1 MRIKL
6 TRFAPLAACL
16 ALAGCISF
24 GAEPPPT
31 LFNLSPATPASQT
44 NITGTAD
51 NALVV
56 EEPSTSQR
64 LAVTRVPVQVDASNV
79 AYLQDAQWVERPTRL
94 MQALVAETVRA
105 RTGRIVFEGGDAD
118 AIGGTSLSGR
128 LLEMGYDAR
137 DGSVIVRFD
146 ALLHRE
152 GQATIAR
159 RFESRIPGI
168 APEAIFVGPALND
181 AANDV
186 AGQIAAWISG

>member
-1 MRIKL
+1 MPIKL
-6 TRFAPLAACL
+6 IRFAPVAAL
-16 ALAGCISF
+16 FALAGCISF
-24 GAEPPPT
+24 GADPPPT
-31 LFNLSPATPASQT
+31 LFNLSPTTAESQT
-44 NITGTAD
+44 NFSGTA
-51 NALVV
+51 ATAVVV

-118 AIGGTSLSGR
+118 ATGGTILSGR

-152 GQATIAR
+152 GQATVAR

-168 APEAIFVGPALND
+168 APEAAFVGPALNT

>member
-1 MRIKL
+1 MRTTL
-6 TRFAPLAACL
+6 TRLAPLAAIF
-16 ALAGCISF
+16 ALSGCISF
-24 GAEPPPT
+24 GEDPPET
-31 LFNLSPATPASQT
+31 LFNLSPAIAESETA
-44 NITGTAD
+44 ITGTVE
-51 NALVV
+51 NALIV
-56 EEPSTSQR
+56 EEPSASQR

-79 AYLQDAQWVERPTRL
+79 AYLQEALWVERPTRL

-105 RTGRIVFEGGDAD
+105 RTGRIVFEGDDTDAT
-118 AIGGTSLSGR
+118 GGTLLSGR

-152 GQATIAR
+152 GRDTVAR

-168 APEAIFVGPALND
+168 APEANAVGPALNQ

-186 AGQIAAWISG
+186 AGQIADWISG

>member
-1 MRIKL
+1 MRIPL
-6 TRFAPLAACL
+6 IRLAPLAALL
-16 ALAGCISF
+16 ALSGCISF
-24 GAEPPPT
+24 GEDPPPT
-31 LFNLSPATPASQT
+31 LFNLTPATPESQT
-44 NITGTAD
+44 EITGSVE
-51 NALVV
+51 NALIV

-79 AYLQDAQWVERPTRL
+79 AYLQDAMWVERPTRL
-94 MQALVAETVRA
+94 MQALIAETVRA
-105 RTGRIVFEGGDAD
+105 HSGRVVFEGDDTDAS
-118 AIGGTSLSGR
+118 GGTLLSGR

-152 GQATIAR
+152 GQQTVAR

-168 APEAIFVGPALND
+168 APEANAVGPALNR

-186 AGQIAAWISG
+186 AGQIAAWLSG

>member
-1 MRIKL
+1 MRIPL
-6 TRFAPLAACL
+6 IRLAPLAALL
-16 ALAGCISF
+16 ALSGCISF
-24 GAEPPPT
+24 GEDPPPT
-31 LFNLSPATPASQT
+31 LFNLTPATPESQT
-44 NITGTAD
+44 EITGSVE
-51 NALVV
+51 NALIV

-79 AYLQDAQWVERPTRL
+79 AYLQDAMWVERPTRL
-94 MQALVAETVRA
+94 MQALIAETVRA
-105 RTGRIVFEGGDAD
+105 RSGRVVFEGDDTDAS
-118 AIGGTSLSGR
+118 GGTLLSGR

-152 GQATIAR
+152 GQQTVAR

-168 APEAIFVGPALND
+168 APEANAVGPALNR

-186 AGQIAAWISG
+186 AGQIADWISG

>member
-1 MRIKL
+1 MRIPL
-6 TRFAPLAACL
+6 IRLAPLAALL
-16 ALAGCISF
+16 ALSGCISF
-24 GAEPPPT
+24 GEDPPPT
-31 LFNLSPATPASQT
+31 LFNLTPATPESQT
-44 NITGTAD
+44 EITGSVE
-51 NALVV
+51 NALIV

-79 AYLQDAQWVERPTRL
+79 AYLQDAMWVERPTRL
-94 MQALVAETVRA
+94 MQALIAETVRA
-105 RTGRIVFEGGDAD
+105 RSGRVVFEGDDTDAS
-118 AIGGTSLSGR
+118 GGTLLSGR

-152 GQATIAR
+152 GQQTVAR

-168 APEAIFVGPALND
+168 APEATAVGPALNR

-186 AGQIAAWISG
+186 AGQIADWISG

>member
-1 MRIKL
+1 MRIPL
-6 TRFAPLAACL
+6 IRLAPLAALL
-16 ALAGCISF
+16 ALSGCISF
-24 GAEPPPT
+24 GEDPPPT
-31 LFNLSPATPASQT
+31 LFNLTPATPESQT
-44 NITGTAD
+44 EITGSVE
-51 NALVV
+51 NALIV

-79 AYLQDAQWVERPTRL
+79 AYLQDAMWVERPTRL
-94 MQALVAETVRA
+94 MQALIAETVRA
-105 RTGRIVFEGGDAD
+105 RSGRVVFEGDDTDAS
-118 AIGGTSLSGR
+118 GGTLLSGR

-152 GQATIAR
+152 GQQTVAR
-159 RFESRIPGI
+159 RFESRILGI
-168 APEAIFVGPALND
+168 APEANAVGPALNR